1 MKKIVRFGLILLFA
15 LIALPSLWPIFAQ
28 TPTPAAS
35 SSWKHPSEQAVGDA
49 IYGGD
54 DVNLESSWSIGN
66 TVGMLDVADKI
77 GGILCSSSTGDAT
90 KCVGESTVGTL
101 GRVIAKTFIE
111 KPADTGMWIADV
123 GHTLG
128 FAPKPVYAQGV
139 GFSGL
144 APLLPIWKAFRNI
157 AYLLM
162 ALVMIVLGFMIMFR
176 KKIDPKTVVTAQN
189 AIPRV
194 VIALILITF
203 SYAIVGLAIDA
214 MYIVLYFAIA
224 LFKSTGYLPAPDPA
238 TLTGFFAEKTG
249 LTTAE
254 KLYSQG
260 GLWWNFGA
268 IEWDPYKILFGF
280 NTQGWSPAINIGS
293 SVLALLS
300 AIFVIPATFFA
311 APVVGSILTIG
322 FAAMPLIH
330 LLLSIAMLYLFI
342 RLAFFFISAY
352 IQIIISLL
360 MSPLQLLAEA
370 FPGSNAFSSW
380 FKNLVANLA
389 VFPIGGAM
397 FMLSAIFTQFTRDPS
412 VLPQQSIW
420 TPPYTSIGFVNN
432 TTSIASI
439 VALGI
444 LFAIPQVAGSVKES
458 LKAKPAVPMMDFG
471 QAGGTAMNLLS
482 TAYYFKMLA
491 PSGLWDKLTG
501 GGGKK
506 DAHG

>member
-1 MKKIVRFGLILLFA
+1 MKKIVHFGLIILFA
-15 LIALPSLWPIFAQ
+15 LVTSPSLWPIFAQ
-28 TPTPAAS
+28 SPTPAAAS
-35 SSWKHPSEQAVGDA
+35 GSWKHPNEQAVGDA

-66 TVGMLDVADKI
+66 TVGMLDIADKI
-77 GGILCSSSTGDAT
+77 GGTLCTASTGNINE
-90 KCVGESTVGTL
+90 CIGGSTVGTL
-101 GRVIAKTFIE
+101 GKVIAMTFTE
-111 KPADTGMWIADV
+111 KPADVGMWIADV

-128 FAPKPVYAQGV
+128 FMPKAYAQGV

-162 ALVMIVLGFMIMFR
+162 ALVMIALGFMIMFR

-214 MYIVLYFAIA
+214 MYVVLYFAIA
-224 LFKSTGYLPAPDPA
+224 LFKSTGYLPKPNPA
-238 TLTGFFAEKTG
+238 TLTGFFNPD
-249 LTTAE
+249 LTAE
-254 KLYSQG
+254 GLYAQG
-260 GLWWNFGA
+260 GLWDNFGA
-268 IEWDPYKILFGF
+268 IEWDPYKLLFGW
-280 NTQGWSPAINIGS
+280 NTQGWSVPLDAGLS
-293 SVLALLS
+293 LAAVAV
-300 AIFVIPATFFA
+300 AIFAIPATFFA
-311 APVVGSILTIG
+311 APVVGTIG
-322 FAAMPLIH
+322 TIALAAMPLIH

-342 RLAFFFISAY
+342 RLMFFFISAY

-360 MSPLQLLAEA
+360 MAPLQLLAEA

-397 FMLSAIFTQFTRDPS
+397 FMLSAVFTQFTRDPS
-412 VLPQQSIW
+412 ALPQQSIW
-420 TPPYTSIGFVNN
+420 APPYTSIGFVNN

-439 VALGI
+439 IALGI

-458 LKAKPAVPMMDFG
+458 LKAKPAMPMMDFG

-501 GGGKK
+501 GKGGGGEKH
-506 DAHG
+506 A

>member
-1 MKKIVRFGLILLFA
+1 MTMKAFVHIV
-15 LIALPSLWPIFAQ
+15 LIALFTLFAAG
-28 TPTPAAS
+28 TLAPAIAADPA
-35 SSWKHPSEQAVGDA
+35 SWKRPSDKAVGDA
-49 IYGGD
+49 IYGD
-54 DVNLESSWSIGN
+54 EYVNLESSWSLGN
-66 TVGMLDVADKI
+66 TVGMLDIADKI
-77 GGILCSSSTGDAT
+77 GGVLCTSSTGDAA
-90 KCVGESTVGTL
+90 KCVGGSTVGTL
-101 GRVIAKTFIE
+101 GKVVAMTF
-111 KPADTGMWIADV
+111 KDRPADTGAWIADV
-123 GHTLG
+123 GQTLG
-128 FAPKPVYAQGV
+128 FVPKQAYAQGI

-214 MYIVLYFAIA
+214 MYVVLYFAIA
-224 LFKSTGYLPAPDPA
+224 LFKSTGYLPAPDPS
-238 TLTGFFAEKTG
+238 TLTGLVGKFDS
-249 LTTAE
+249 AE
-254 KLYSQG
+254 KLYAQG

-268 IEWDPYKILFGF
+268 IEWDPYKLLFGVS
-280 NTQGWSPAINIGS
+280 TQGWSPAADVGMSIVA
-293 SVLALLS
+293 VLL
-300 AIFVIPATFFA
+300 AIFAIPAN
-311 APVVGSILTIG
+311 PLIGGGLTILA
-322 FAAMPLIH
+322 AAMPVIH
-330 LLLSIAMLYLFI
+330 LLLSVAMLYLFI

-360 MSPLQLLAEA
+360 MAPLQLLGEA
-370 FPGSNAFSSW
+370 FPGSNAFGSW

-412 VLPQQSIW
+412 SLPQQSIW
-420 TPPYTSIGFVNN
+420 VPPYTSVGFANN

-444 LFAIPQVAGSVKES
+444 LFAIPQVAGSVKEA
-458 LKAKPAVPMMDFG
+458 LKAKPAMPMMDFG
-471 QAGGTAMNLLS
+471 GAGGTAMNLMS

-506 DAHG
+506 EHGA